1 MSRTWTKAVTLSG
14 VGLVLLLTVAG
25 ALEFTQLDQA
35 GQVGLG
41 MLIVAALLWVT
52 EAVPLF
58 VTSLFVLFLS
68 VAWLTP
74 VLQSSGQTIEPG
86 LFLGQFFSDITL
98 LFLGGFVLS
107 AALHKLLLD
116 EWLARTILLRVGTRP
131 PVLMLAVMV
140 TTAALS
146 MWLSN
151 TATAAMMLAIIL
163 PLLDRLPSNDRY
175 RQAMLLSV
183 PFAAN
188 IGGLGTPIG
197 SPPNA
202 IAMSYLS
209 QTGSGPSF
217 AMWMLISIPGV
228 FFMLAICWCV
238 LMFFLRGSSSELAI
252 DTKPV
257 RLRVDRKLLVVSATG
272 GVTVL
277 GWVTSSLHSWTP
289 GIVALVPVLVFFSF
303 GILSVKDLRS
313 LSWDALLLLGG
324 GLCLGTALQASGLA
338 QRIVTMLPVNGYGV
352 YGLMVVFGSVACL
365 MSSVMSN
372 TATANLM
379 MPIALG
385 LNVEP
390 TNPLLIGIAFACTLA
405 MPLPVSTPPNAMAFA
420 SEQITVSDMVRS
432 GLFVTLIGIA
442 LAFTTGY
449 WWWGVVGLW

>member
-1 MSRTWTKAVTLSG
+1 MSRAWTKAITLCS
-14 VGLVLLLTVAG
+14 VGLVLLLTGIG
-25 ALEFTQLDQA
+25 ALEFTNLDEA
-35 GQVGLG
+35 GQVGLC
-41 MLIVAALLWVT
+41 MLVVAALLWVT

-58 VTSLFVLFLS
+58 VTSLVVLLLS

-74 VLQSSGQTIEPG
+74 VLQNSGNAIEPD

-131 PVLMLAVMV
+131 PVLMLAIMV
-140 TTAALS
+140 TTAVLS

-163 PLLDRLPSNDRY
+163 PLLGRLPSTDSY

-209 QTGSGPSF
+209 ETGSGPSF

-238 LMFFLRGSSSELAI
+238 LMFFFRGSSARLEI
-252 DTKPV
+252 DTSPV
-257 RLRVDRKLLVVSATG
+257 RLRVNRKLLIVALTG
-272 GVTVL
+272 AVTVV
-277 GWVTSSLHSWTP
+277 GWVTSSFHSWTP
-289 GIVALVPVLVFFSF
+289 GTVAMLPVLVFFSF

-338 QRIVTMLPVNGYGV
+338 QRIVTMLPVEGYGV
-352 YGLMVVFGSVACL
+352 YGLMVVFGSVACV

-432 GLFVTLIGIA
+432 GLLVTFIGIV

-449 WWWGVVGLW
+449 WWWGFVGLW